1 VIWDSEKAQTDRL
14 YWLGKNRD
22 FVTKFSEM
30 VDKNRQIGRFNR
42 DKIVDFSAIF
52 ITWVSCTTTF
62 PLLFFDILY
71 NRSSLHSTFVVP
83 LA

>member
-1 VIWDSEKAQTDRL
+1 MIWDSEKAQTDRL

-52 ITWVSCTTTF
+52 ITWVFLKGDVISIASETVGT
-62 PLLFFDILY
+62 LKY
-71 NRSSLHSTFVVP
+71 KSKSY
-83 LA
+83 